1 MATVPTA
8 PQPTSLAAVP
18 ELLAYTHQFGLE
30 RHLARPKRGLSTL
43 AASLLWLCLA
53 WRGSG
58 RPYHLAHLDEPFLA
72 AIIGRPQLPTPRTLY
87 RSLAYY
93 SARAL
98 RQAVQDAYLATLA
111 HRSGKIWV
119 AVDTH
124 QIPYWGRGK
133 P

>member
-1 MATVPTA
+1 MASVPA
-8 PQPTSLAAVP
+8 SPQPTDLAALP
-18 ELLAYTHQFGLE
+18 DLLPYTEQLGLE
-30 RHLARPKRGLSTL
+30 RYLHRPKRGLSTL

-58 RPYHLAHLDEPFLA
+58 RPYHLSHLDEPFLA

-93 SARAL
+93 SAHAL
-98 RQAVQDAYLATLA
+98 RLAVQDAYQATLA

-119 AVDTH
+119 
-124 QIPYWGRGK
+124 
-133 P
+133 